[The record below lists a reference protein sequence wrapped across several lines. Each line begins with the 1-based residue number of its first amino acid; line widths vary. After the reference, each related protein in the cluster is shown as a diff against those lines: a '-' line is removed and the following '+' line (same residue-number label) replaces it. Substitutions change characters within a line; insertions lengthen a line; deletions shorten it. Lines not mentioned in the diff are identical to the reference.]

1 MESWQLQGAHCC
13 GITRGL
19 YRECSG
25 GAHEVAF
32 TLKMSP
38 SDFCVNEV
46 SIKGV
51 VADISAVPPSDDIAL
66 PDLSVD
72 PELGSLEPIPLD
84 EHGSEPLLSSAD
96 APFETP
102 SATADP
108 LDCPPLTSPA
118 EFSLETLFADPSHW
132 LRAHADLSSLAP
144 AFFSNPKPHGLFAP
158 QLLLLS
164 EAACSDK
171 LLRKRAYN
179 MVRAM
184 FPFVALTTPTP
195 PGYDC
200 AAYAAA
206 CACHQKIE
214 LKCRSFR
221 LALSISQ
228 N

>member
-1 MESWQLQGAHCC
+1 MQSWQLQGAHCC
-13 GITRGL
+13 GITRAL

-32 TLKMSP
+32 SLKMSP

-51 VADISAVPPSDDIAL
+51 VADVSAVPPSDDIEL

-72 PELGSLEPIPLD
+72 PELGSEPIALD
-84 EHGSEPLLSSAD
+84 EHSSEPFLSSAD

-108 LDCPPLTSPA
+108 SDHPSLTTPA
-118 EFSLETLFADPSHW
+118 EISLETLRSCFADPSHW
-132 LRAHADLSSLAP
+132 LRAHEDLSSLAP
-144 AFFSNPKPHGLFAP
+144 AFFSNPKPHSLFAP

-171 LLRKRAYN
+171 LLRKRSYN

-200 AAYAAA
+200 AAHAAA
-206 CACHQKIE
+206 CACPTRK
-214 LKCRSFR
+214 L
-221 LALSISQ
+221 